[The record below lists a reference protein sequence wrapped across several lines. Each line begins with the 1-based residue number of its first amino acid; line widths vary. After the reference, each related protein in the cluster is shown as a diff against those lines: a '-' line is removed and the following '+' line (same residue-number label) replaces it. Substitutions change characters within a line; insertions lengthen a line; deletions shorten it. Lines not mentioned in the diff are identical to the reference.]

1 MKIGILGFGVVG
13 QGVYELLKDKHDIV
27 KILALHHEANDIFC
41 DDIAAVLQAD
51 IDCMIECLPD
61 IEIAYDYLAA
71 ALKKGI
77 RVITSN
83 KAIMARHYEAL
94 LSLALEHDTTISFEA
109 SVAGGIPIMHRLQ
122 DMKEYDQIQMVEG
135 ILNGTTNYILDSIF
149 TKNITYQQALKQA
162 QELGY
167 AEKDPASDICGRDVG
182 YKAALLYNTIFDA
195 NIALKDIFIKGIEYL
210 DEEALKF
217 ANRQDKVIRLIG
229 HIDQSNVFVLP
240 FFIGKDHILA
250 NIKENNNC
258 VMIRSQNMA
267 SAYDI
272 GQGAGRFPTA
282 SAICLDVSRPLR
294 NQIINKAT
302 IKNEQR
308 YQFYLSKQIIDQQFI
323 AEYAGQG
330 CITQLLSI
338 DELAQIVKDQQVF
351 IGGIYDQS
359 C

>member
-27 KILALHHEANDIFC
+27 KILALHHETNDIFC
-41 DDIAAVLQAD
+41 DDFAAVMQSD
-51 IDCMIECLPD
+51 IECMIECLPD
-61 IEIAYDYLAA
+61 VEIAYDYLAA

-83 KAIMARHYEAL
+83 KAIMARHYASL
-94 LSLALEHDTTISFEA
+94 INLALENNTTISFEA
-109 SVAGGIPIMHRLQ
+109 SVAGGIPILHRLQ
-122 DMKEYDQIQMVEG
+122 DMKEYDHIQMVEG

-167 AEKDPASDICGRDVG
+167 AEKDPTSDVSGRDVG
-182 YKAALLYNTIFDA
+182 YKAALLYNTIFAAD
-195 NIALKDIFIKGIEYL
+195 IALNDIFIKGIEHL
-210 DEEALKF
+210 DEESLMF
-217 ANRQDKVIRLIG
+217 ANKQDKVIRLIG
-229 HIDQSNVFVLP
+229 HIDRNNVFVLP
-240 FFIGKDHILA
+240 FFITKDHILA

-267 SAYDI
+267 AAYDI

-282 SAICLDVSRPLR
+282 SAICLDITRPLHH
-294 NQIINKAT
+294 QIINAAV
-302 IKNEQR
+302 IKNTQK
-308 YQFYLSKQIIDQQFI
+308 YQFYLSKQIIAQQFI
-323 AEYAGQG
+323 AEKVGKG
-330 CITQLLSI
+330 CITHLLTI
-338 DELAQIVKDQQVF
+338 NELANIVKDQQVF